1 MFDTVAANQAYY
13 NQILLH
19 FGRPPMTPEQFAY
32 CHMHT
37 GDNAMR
43 HLFGDDDRQMQA
55 AQTYRRQMGYSRFI
69 HLMAIEPHLI
79 PLVRSLRP
87 EVKAAV
93 ATNRA
98 DTMEEV
104 MQVHGLADEFD
115 LVVTSRDVP
124 HPKPAP
130 DVLVKVLKH
139 FDLAP
144 EEALY
149 VGDSTVDEQAAAAV
163 GIPLVAYRN
172 PQLKAR
178 FHIAQLCEV
187 QPLVGMAT

>member
-1 MFDTVAANQAYY
+1 
-13 NQILLH
+13 
-19 FGRPPMTPEQFAY
+19 
-32 CHMHT
+32 
-37 GDNAMR
+37 
-43 HLFGDDDRQMQA
+43 
-55 AQTYRRQMGYSRFI
+55 
-69 HLMAIEPHLI
+69 
-79 PLVRSLRP
+79 
-87 EVKAAV
+87 V

-163 GIPLVAYRN
+163 GVPLVAYRN
-172 PQLKAR
+172 PHLKAR
-178 FHIAQLCEV
+178 FHIAHLCEV